1 MAKAESGMAAA
12 AVIGV
17 ARERAQGERRVALTP
32 ETCKKLRAA
41 GAVVRIERGLG
52 QTAYFADEA
61 YSEAGAELVDD
72 AHAALADA
80 DLVLCVQ
87 SPGAE
92 TSARMKP
99 GASLV
104 GMLQPQ
110 ADPLRAQA

>member
-1 MAKAESGMAAA
+1 MAIVESGMAAP

-32 ETCKKLRAA
+32 ETCKKLCNA
-41 GAVVRIERGLG
+41 GARVRVERGLG
-52 QTAYFADEA
+52 QTAYFSDEA
-61 YSEAGAELVDD
+61 YGEAGAELVGD

-87 SPGAE
+87 PP
-92 TSARMKP
+92 SADAIAQMKP

-110 ADPLRAQA
+110 A